1 MVMPRRTKIVATLG
15 PATDRPGVLER
26 VLEAGVDVVRINLS
40 HGAPADHRERVERVR
55 VWAQAQGTRVGVIVD
70 LQGPKIRLE
79 RFTEGW
85 VDLEEGEPFVLDPA
99 WPVDG
104 GDHHGVSVAYRDLP
118 RDVGPGDDLLLDDGR
133 VVLRVDTVEGSA
145 VRTTVV
151 TGGRLS
157 DRKGINRRGG
167 GLSAPALTE
176 KDRADITAVGEIA
189 PDYVALSFPRDA
201 ADVHETRRLLREA
214 GAQARVIA
222 KIERAEAL
230 EAAEEIIDASDAI
243 MVARGDLGVEIGDAA
258 LPRVQKEL
266 IEVARAHNRLVIT
279 ATQMMESMIANPI
292 PTRAE
297 VFDVANAVLDGTDA
311 VMLSAETAAG
321 RYPAQAVAA
330 MDRVCREAEK
340 SPRVTVSRHRMNETF
355 GRVDET
361 IAMAAMYAANHYD
374 VKAIIAMTESGAT
387 ALWMSRI
394 SSGLPIY
401 VVTPRVVARG
411 RVTLFRGVYPL
422 EFDPEGGSDLLA
434 VKQALL
440 RQLQTRGLVAP
451 GDHVLVTHGER
462 MGEAGGTNTMKIV
475 TVEDALAM
483 YSN

>member
-1 MVMPRRTKIVATLG
+1 MSMPRRTKIVATLG
-15 PATDRPGVLER
+15 PATDRSGVLER

-40 HGAPADHRERVERVR
+40 HGVPGDHRERVDRVR
-55 VWAQAQGTRVGVIVD
+55 AWAAGKGTRIGVMVD

-79 RFTEGW
+79 RFTEGS
-85 VDLEEGEPFVLDPA
+85 VQLEEGATFTLDPSLPA
-99 WPVDG
+99 DAG
-104 GDHHGVSVAYRDLP
+104 NIHGVGVAYHELP
-118 RDVGPGDDLLLDDGR
+118 GDVGAGDELLLDDGR
-133 VVLRVDTVEGSA
+133 VVLRVDRVEGTA

-151 TGGRLS
+151 TGGELS

-201 ADVHETRRLLREA
+201 GDIHEARRLLE
-214 GAQARVIA
+214 GVGVQARVIA

-230 EAAEEIIDASDAI
+230 EAAESIIDAADAI

-266 IEVARAHNRLVIT
+266 IETARQHNRVVIT
-279 ATQMMESMIANPI
+279 ATQMMESMISSPI

-321 RYPAQAVAA
+321 RYPDLAVAA

-340 SPRVTVSRHRMNETF
+340 SRRVTVSRHRMDETF
-355 GRVDET
+355 LRVDET
-361 IAMAAMYAANHYD
+361 IAMGAMYAANHYD

-401 VVTPRVVARG
+401 VLTPHAVTRG

-422 EFDPEGGSDLLA
+422 EFDPEGGEDLLA
-434 VKQALL
+434 GKRVLL
-440 RQLQTRGLVAP
+440 RQLQARGLVAP
-451 GDHVLVTHGER
+451 GDHLLVTHGER

-475 TVEDALAM
+475 TVQDALTIAG
-483 YSN
+483 